1 MLSIHKHGYTY
12 DYPRPAV
19 TTDIV
24 VLAITGGKLGTLLI
38 RRAED
43 PYRGAWALPG
53 GFLKEGETIEA
64 CAARELEEE
73 TGASHTPLQQFGIY
87 SAAGRDPRGWVVSVG
102 YLSCVHGQAIHPKAG
117 SDAAEVGW
125 HSVDAI
131 PDLAFDHATILA
143 DALAALRVRIHT
155 EPLLPRLIPEPFTLS
170 ALQDAMEVV
179 MGAPV
184 DKRNFRRQMLE
195 TGWIAETDQFTAG
208 RHRPARL
215 YRHAR

>member
-1 MLSIHKHGYTY
+1 MSIHKHRYAY
-12 DYPRPAV
+12 EYPRPAV

-24 VLAITGGKLGTLLI
+24 VLAITEGKLGTLLI

-64 CAARELEEE
+64 CAERELVEE
-73 TGASHTPLQQFGIY
+73 TGISHTPLHQFGIY
-87 SAAGRDPRGWVVSVG
+87 SAADRDPRGWVVSVG
-102 YLSCVHGQAIHPKAG
+102 YLACVHREAIHPEAG

-125 HSVDAI
+125 HSVDAL
-131 PDLAFDHATILA
+131 PNLAFDHATILA
-143 DALAALRVRIHT
+143 DAVATLRSRIYA
-155 EPLLPRLIPEPFTLS
+155 EPLLPLLIAEPFTLS

-179 MGAPV
+179 VGAPV

-195 TGWIAETDQFTAG
+195 SGWIAETDQFTAG

-215 YRHAR
+215 YQRVR